1 MKENENPNIET
12 WEKCLEA
19 EKMKENENPNTEM
32 SEGFFIF
39 IFMRRTGLNL
49 GILFLG

>member
-1 MKENENPNIET
+1 MRQVFG
-12 WEKCLEA
+12 A

-39 IFMRRTGLNL
+39 IFMRMTGLNL